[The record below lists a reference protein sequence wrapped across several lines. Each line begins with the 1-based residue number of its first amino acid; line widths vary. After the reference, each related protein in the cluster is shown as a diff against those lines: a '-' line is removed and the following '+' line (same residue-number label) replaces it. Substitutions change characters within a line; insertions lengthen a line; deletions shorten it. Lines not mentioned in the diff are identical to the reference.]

1 MIIRCVPIILFIF
14 ALCGKA
20 FAAEFSGSMDAVVAV
35 ADAGKA
41 YAAGDYAKAAQAYE
55 GVLARG
61 IVNGALLHN
70 LGAVY
75 YRQERVGEAI
85 AAFRGASRFLP
96 RDAEV
101 LASLEYARKR
111 RVDSIESSRTPFEQ
125 FLFWAGWASLG
136 EYVFLTSTLFSIGF
150 TWLLLRKRFSQMA
163 MWPFWGILAVSA
175 LLFMTTV
182 AKYCHWVDRP
192 AGVVFATEV
201 SVKSGNADANV
212 TLFVLHAGAEVV
224 VSEKRGEWVQVE
236 IPDGRRGWLRE
247 SFLVYVQ
254 SPSLLSL

>member
-1 MIIRCVPIILFIF
+1 MWLVFL
-14 ALCGKA
+14 LCGRA
-20 FAAEFSGSMDAVVAV
+20 LAVEFSASTDALVTA

-41 YAAGDYAKAAQAYE
+41 YAAGDYAKAAQVYE

-61 IVNGALLHN
+61 IVNGSLLHN

-85 AAFRGASRFLP
+85 AAFRGAARFLP

-101 LASLEYARKR
+101 LANLEYARKR
-111 RVDSIESSRTPFEQ
+111 RIDIIENKKTPFEQ
-125 FLFWAGWASLG
+125 FLFWTGWASLG
-136 EYVFLTSTLFSIGF
+136 EFVFLASAFSSLGF
-150 TWLLLRKRFSQMA
+150 AWLLLRKRFSQMPL
-163 MWPFWGILAVSA
+163 WPFWGILAVA
-175 LLFMTTV
+175 GLLLITTS

-192 AGVVFATEV
+192 AAVVVAPEV

-224 VSEKRGEWVQVE
+224 VSEKRGEWAQVE
-236 IPDGRRGWLRE
+236 LPDGRKGWLRE
-247 SFLVYVQ
+247 NFLVHVE
-254 SPSLLSL
+254 SPSGFSL